1 LRALGL
7 VAVWIVCAL
16 AWLPRA
22 HAEATLRIEDVLDGV
37 ELGTRL
43 AIFEDTT
50 GVLDFAH
57 VSSASHA
64 HEFVA
69 SQTASPSFGFK
80 HSVFWL
86 RFRAENR
93 GETVRPWLLEVAY
106 PQLDHVDLYSP
117 DAGGGYRVRKEGDFL
132 PFRERDLSYRTFI
145 FSLQQAAHSEATYY
159 VRVQTTGS
167 VNLPLVAWTSMA
179 FIDHQSRELSGFF
192 LFYGILL
199 VMATYNLFLFFF
211 LRQKEYLYYV
221 LYNFSLLLF
230 QFTINGHTFQYL
242 LPTQIWL
249 ANNLLPFVV
258 GMNFLWTTLFMQVYL
273 QLGTY
278 FPRANRAL
286 SMANYAWVA
295 LSLLGLCGF
304 YALSIRLLVVGTLL
318 STVCSPFIVI
328 PLVRQGIR
336 QARLYIVAWGALI
349 SGVIAYVLK
358 TLGILQGNPLTEWGI
373 QIGASVEVV
382 LLSLALADRINSMRG
397 NLSALNEQL
406 SQNVSDLK
414 LALEQAQAGTR
425 AKLDFLAT
433 VSHELRT
440 PLNAIINIPGGLLR
454 DFRRIETA
462 CCAGCASVF
471 ELEAGDEVSAASTC
485 PECSA
490 IGTLAHEEVTQYH
503 GQPEATARH
512 LRHIEHSGKHLL
524 QMVNGL
530 LDFSKVEAGK
540 LSLSMAEVCVAELLA
555 DTVEPLEALATRA
568 GVTLSLGPVA
578 PDLLIR
584 ADPLR
589 IKQVLINLIGNAIKF
604 SDGRGTVR
612 VSAQGTGRECIF
624 SVCDEGI
631 GIAAEDC
638 ARVFQSFEQVHRG
651 DTRKYGGTG
660 LGLSI
665 CKALVEMHG
674 GEIWVESALGVGS
687 TFSFRIPGVARLA
700 TAQRPSTPPPP
711 AQPPAPLLRDET
723 STPKLATGTMTAHAA
738 ALPRAGLKRESA
750 S

>member
-1 LRALGL
+1 LRALKLAGL
-7 VAVWIVCAL
+7 WLAAAL
-16 AWLPRA
+16 ALLPRA
-22 HAEATLRIEDVLDGV
+22 HAEAPLQVAETLDGV
-37 ELGTRL
+37 ALGTL
-43 AIFEDTT
+43 LSVYEDQT
-50 GVLDFAH
+50 GELTFAE
-57 VSSASHA
+57 VSSDAYARRFQASPGA
-64 HEFVA
+64 A
-69 SQTASPSFGFK
+69 PSFGFK
-80 HSVFWL
+80 SSAFWL
-86 RFRAENR
+86 RLRVQNPSAAL
-93 GETVRPWLLEVAY
+93 RPWLLEVGY
-106 PQLDHVDLYSP
+106 PQLDHVDLYVP
-117 DAGGGYRVRKEGDFL
+117 EPGGRYSVKRQGDLL
-132 PFRERDLSYRTFI
+132 PFRERDLNYRTFV
-145 FSLQQAAHSEATYY
+145 FSLQEQAHAQGTYY
-159 VRVQTTGS
+159 LRVQTAGS
-167 VNLPLVAWTSMA
+167 VNLPLVAWTSLS
-179 FIDHQSRELSGFF
+179 FLDHQSRELSGFF

-211 LRQKEYLYYV
+211 LHQREYLYYV

-242 LPTQIWL
+242 LPNQIWL
-249 ANNLLPFVV
+249 ANSLLPFVV

-273 QLGTY
+273 QLDTY

-286 SMANYAWVA
+286 SLANYGWVL

-304 YALSIRLLVVGTLL
+304 YALSIRLLVLGTLI
-318 STVCSPFIVI
+318 SSAFSPIIVI

-336 QARLYIVAWGALI
+336 QARLYMLAWGALI
-349 SGVIAYVLK
+349 TGVIAYVLK
-358 TLGILQGNPLTEWGI
+358 TLGLLPGNPLTEWGI

-382 LLSLALADRINSMRG
+382 LLSLALADRINSMRS

-454 DFRRIETA
+454 DFKNADTA
-462 CCAGCASVF
+462 VCAKCASVF
-471 ELEAGDEVSAASTC
+471 ELEPGDELSEQSAC
-485 PECSA
+485 PECQAVGS
-490 IGTLAHEEVTQYH
+490 LAHEALTRYL

-540 LSLSMAEVCVAELLA
+540 MSLSVSEVSVAELLA
-555 DTVEPLEALATRA
+555 ETVEPLSELAARA
-568 GVTLSLGPVA
+568 NVGLELEPCPPGVFV
-578 PDLLIR
+578 R
-584 ADPLR
+584 ADGLR
-589 IKQVLINLIGNAIKF
+589 LKQVLINLIGNAIKF

-612 VSAQGTGRECIF
+612 VRAEPTGGECIF
-624 SVCDEGI
+624 SVRDDGI
-631 GIAAEDC
+631 GIAPQDC

-665 CKALVEMHG
+665 CKALVDMHG
-674 GEIWVESALGVGS
+674 GEIWVESTLGQGS
-687 TFSFRIPGVARLA
+687 TFSFRIPGILRASTMTSEAREASTPHLAAGTITPQGAAMPRARL
-700 TAQRPSTPPPP
+700 
-711 AQPPAPLLRDET
+711 E
-723 STPKLATGTMTAHAA
+723 G
-738 ALPRAGLKRESA
+738 ESA